1 MPVPVWRSTTGSDNW
16 PTGGIDKDII
26 MTDSSQDQGVIIT
39 LMERLNS
46 QRLPRALDIK
56 KKVDAGETLDEY
68 DLHFLKEIFH
78 DVETIRPLIERHPEY
93 QQLTAD
99 IIRLYKE
106 IIDKAMEN
114 EKKA

>member
-1 MPVPVWRSTTGSDNW
+1 
-16 PTGGIDKDII
+16 
-26 MTDSSQDQGVIIT
+26 MTDSSHDPGILLT

-56 KKVDAGETLDEY
+56 KKVDAGETLNVY
-68 DLHFLKEIFH
+68 DLHFLKEVFH
-78 DVETIRPLIERHPEY
+78 DVETIKPLIERHPEY
-93 QQLTAD
+93 QQLTAN

-114 EKKA
+114 EKKV

>member
-1 MPVPVWRSTTGSDNW
+1 
-16 PTGGIDKDII
+16 
-26 MTDSSQDQGVIIT
+26 MTDSSHDPGILLT

-56 KKVDAGETLDEY
+56 KKVDAGETLNEY
-68 DLHFLKEIFH
+68 DLHFLKEVFH
-78 DVETIRPLIERHPEY
+78 DVETIKPLIERHPEY
-93 QQLTAD
+93 QQLTAN

-114 EKKA
+114 EKKV